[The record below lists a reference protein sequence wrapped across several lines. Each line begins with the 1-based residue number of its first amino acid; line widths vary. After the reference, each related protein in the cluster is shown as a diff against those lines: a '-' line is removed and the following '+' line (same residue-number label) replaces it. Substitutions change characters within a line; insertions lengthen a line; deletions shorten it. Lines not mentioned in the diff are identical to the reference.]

1 MDYSAQSPLTC
12 LATFHNG
19 SSCLSI
25 TQREAE
31 REEDKRG
38 DGFNLWEGIKPS
50 VAWLWRHRGAKVRD
64 RQLSCQKLQLPPSV
78 LVTQ

>member
-1 MDYSAQSPLTC
+1 LTC

-25 TQREAE
+25 TQRETE
-31 REEDKRG
+31 REGDKRG

-50 VAWLWRHRGAKVRD
+50 VSLLWKDGEEKVV
-64 RQLSCQKLQLPPSV
+64 SHCSGCQMYQ
-78 LVTQ
+78 